1 VKRLI
6 GFESWLMGGALIALA
21 AHPAHAATTIITGVQ
36 LTETEDGVRI
46 TLQTNGGDDA
56 EVFTVSQGNTLRAD
70 IIRSQLQLP
79 DGNAFNQVNP
89 APGIESISL
98 TALDA
103 NSVRLT
109 VEGAN
114 QVPVAAIDTATSQ
127 ALVFDVNTN
136 GVTQAPTAVPSDLQ
150 TVPGDTPPETSQQ
163 VAQAESEAPAE
174 TPSEA
179 APESADPGPQPT
191 EATPDVLVPDPEITI
206 DGAPAQ
212 QPQLQQ
218 APPFQPRAVA
228 PPVGD
233 IAVAEATP
241 RFDAIDLGSNER
253 IPRLVLRNAPSREVL
268 SLLARSVGVNVV
280 FIDLESESGEGPGI
294 TLDIENESVQ
304 DVFNHVLRVSGLKAN
319 RVGRT
324 VYAGPELPPSAQNLM
339 VRTLRMNQV
348 DATVA
353 ANFLVALGAE
363 SSVSR
368 ERLVTNVNAVEV
380 GEGVAP
386 ITETQTSTVENI
398 ENQRVEYEDSE
409 PILRGLVVVADERT
423 NSLTLVGQPQLIE
436 IATQQLLRIDLRR
449 RQVAINVRVI
459 DVDLNAIDAAGTS
472 FSFNAGD
479 TDFVQS
485 GGVGVINFD
494 SSNLGATPANVPGN
508 VPTTSP
514 IDPIS
519 LGSAAFFGNEFFS
532 IVGDFIG
539 QLFATVQNGNG
550 KILTDPT
557 LIVREGQTASV
568 ALTED
573 VVTDIDV
580 DIETTETGTLTTTE
594 FEVEPAGLVLQI
606 DVDRIDDNGFVSL
619 SVAPSISAPAQSF
632 DTGNGA
638 FTLLS
643 RRSLNSGQV
652 RVRDGQTLIL
662 SGIIRETDRTSV
674 TKIPILGDLPI
685 LGALFRSTV
694 RENRRNEVIVLLT
707 PQILDDSDQS
717 AFGYNYTPSEEVQ
730 ELLERYQQR

>member
-1 VKRLI
+1 MKRLI

-36 LTETEDGVRI
+36 LTETENGVRI
-46 TLQTNGGDDA
+46 ALQTNGGDDA

-109 VEGAN
+109 IEGTTR
-114 QVPVAAIDTATSQ
+114 VPVAEIDTATSE
-127 ALVFDVNTN
+127 AMVFSVDTN
-136 GVTQAPTAVPSDLQ
+136 AVAQTPTQVPSELQ
-150 TVPGDTPPETSQQ
+150 TVPSDTPPETSQQ
-163 VAQAESEAPAE
+163 VAQAEPDTPEAPSE
-174 TPSEA
+174 TP
-179 APESADPGPQPT
+179 PESADPGPQPT
-191 EATPDVLVPDPEITI
+191 EATPDILVPDPEITI

-339 VRTLRMNQV
+339 VRTVRLNQV
-348 DATVA
+348 DADVA

-363 SSVSR
+363 SQVSR
-368 ERLVTNVNAVEV
+368 ERQVTSVSAVEV
-380 GEGVAP
+380 GEGIEP
-386 ITETQTSTVENI
+386 ITSTETTVVEQL
-398 ENQRVEYEDSE
+398 ENQRIDYEDSQ
-409 PILRGLVVVADERT
+409 PILRGLQVIADLRT
-423 NSLTLVGQPQLIE
+423 NSLTLVGSPQLLN
-436 IATQQLLRIDLRR
+436 IATEQLTRIDLRR
-449 RQVAINVRVI
+449 RQVAVNVRVI
-459 DVDLNAIDAAGTS
+459 DIDLNAIDAFGTS
-472 FSFNAGD
+472 FSFSVDD
-479 TDFVQS
+479 TSVTNT
-485 GGVGVINFD
+485 GGIGVINF
-494 SSNLGATPANVPGN
+494 GANSPSTGRTTVPGT
-508 VPTTSP
+508 VPFLP
-514 IDPIS
+514 VGPGGGG
-519 LGSAAFFGNEFFS
+519 LFS
-532 IVGDFIG
+532 IASTFLA
-539 QLFATVQNGNG
+539 QLTATVQNGNA

-557 LIVREGQTASV
+557 LIVQEGQTATV
-568 ALTED
+568 ALTET
-573 VVTDIDV
+573 VVERVTQSVVAIGDDSV
-580 DIETTETGTLTTTE
+580 VVLEPETTE
-594 FEVEPAGLVLQI
+594 AGLVLSIEI
-606 DVDRIDDNGFVSL
+606 DKIDDNGFVSL
-619 SVAPSISAPAQSF
+619 SVAPSISSPIEIF
-632 DTGNGA
+632 NTGGNT
-638 FTLLS
+638 FVTLLS
-643 RRSLNSGQV
+643 ERQLESGVV
-652 RVRDGQTLIL
+652 RVRDGQTLLL
-662 SGIIRETDRTSV
+662 SGIIRESDRSTV
-674 TKIPILGDLPI
+674 TKVPILGDLPL
-685 LGALFRSTV
+685 LGALFRSTR
-694 RENRRNEVIVLLT
+694 RESERSELIVLLT

-717 AFGYNYTPSEEVQ
+717 AFGYNYTPSEDVQ
-730 ELLERYQQR
+730 ELLDRYQQR